1 MSNNKLTRRTFMAA
15 SAGAT
20 LAGWSLSRSRAWGAN
35 DRIGIGV
42 IGCGGRGNSLMGEVE
57 NLSQSHNVEV
67 VAVCDV
73 WKPNLAEAIERVKD
87 KTGREPFSCSRFP
100 DLLARTEVDAVLI
113 ATPDHA
119 HSPILAAAARA
130 KKHAYCE
137 KPMAARMEDAV
148 DALDAVKENGVTVQ
162 IGTQFR
168 SVGKHKATARLIKS
182 GVLGTISEIDTTY
195 HRNEGSWARD
205 YSDVRKEDV
214 DWEQYLMGQ
223 TDREF
228 EPRRFRCWHLF
239 RDYTSGLPGL
249 LGSHVIDLGVWFAD
263 DPLPK
268 NGAALGGVYVWKDGR
283 EHCDTIECLWEF
295 PKGFLLRYS
304 TRLGNNWPTPQ
315 VTVYGTNGTF
325 DTTTG
330 KASPEGGEGENKL
343 SQEIAV
349 EAEPD
354 ENHMANLIEC
364 IRSGKTPNASID
376 AGYAHSVITILG
388 SEAQR
393 LGTRLVYDS
402 EKREILAG

>member
-1 MSNNKLTRRTFMAA
+1 MAT
-15 SAGAT
+15 SAGTT
-20 LAGWSLSRSRAWGAN
+20 LAGWALTHSRAMGAN
-35 DRIGIGV
+35 HRLRIGL
-42 IGCGGRGNSLMGEVE
+42 IGCGGRGNSLMGDVE
-57 NLSQSHNVEV
+57 KLAESHNVEV
-67 VAVCDV
+67 VALCDV
-73 WKPNLAEAIERVKD
+73 WKVNLEKTTNRVKE
-87 KTGREPFSCSRFP
+87 KTGQTPFSCSRFEE
-100 DLLARTEVDAVLI
+100 LLARPEVDAVLI
-113 ATPDHA
+113 ATSDHA

-137 KPMAARMEDAV
+137 KPMAARMEDAI
-148 DALDAVKENGVTVQ
+148 DAADAVKENGTTVQ
-162 IGTQFR
+162 IGTQYR
-168 SVGKHKATARLIKS
+168 SVGGHKATAKLIQS

-195 HRNEGSWARD
+195 HRNVGSWNRD

-223 TDREF
+223 TDRPF
-228 EPRRFRCWHLF
+228 DPRRFRCWHLF

-249 LGSHVIDLGVWFAD
+249 LGSHVVDLGVWFAD
-263 DPLPK
+263 DPFPK

-325 DTTTG
+325 DTTSG
-330 KASPEGGEGENKL
+330 KASPEGGEGEKKL
-343 SQEIAV
+343 AGEIS
-349 EAEPD
+349 AEPEPSD
-354 ENHMANLIEC
+354 NHMANFLEC
-364 IRSGKTPNASID
+364 IRTGKTPNASID

-393 LGTRLVYDS
+393 LGTRLVYDP
-402 EKREILAG
+402 EKREIRAG